1 MIKGLAITPPV
12 IGRISIGRVVEK
24 NGKRLPEKDDCFTIT
39 SQVQGRDGWL
49 LHPLHAQYAE
59 ATDNKLRSIP
69 VKMLFNDTDLNLRAE
84 YSAFDR
90 STGRP
95 ICVGNGQ
102 TAKRS
107 EQEGVNDVS
116 CPGPQACPF
125 GQQAGCKL
133 YGRLNVQIEGQED
146 ELGSFIFRTT
156 GYNSVRTL
164 AARLRYFE
172 AVSGGN
178 TKHLRLVLKLR
189 AKSTTQS
196 HRAPVFY
203 VDLTLRKDEPLADAV
218 AFART
223 EAQRYADAGV
233 ETALLEEAAR
243 QAFSNGVFEDS
254 EEEAPAIVE
263 EFFAE
268 TNGDGD
274 PGDTQDTQ
282 GQTQSPAAA
291 PVNSQAAVGRQPS
304 APAHARPNRITP
316 RLGQGSPDKR
326 SQTAGS
332 PS

>member
-39 SQVQGRDGWL
+39 SQVQARDGWL
-49 LHPLHAQYAE
+49 LHPLHSQYAE
-59 ATDNKLRSIP
+59 AADGGKLRSIP
-69 VKMLFNDTDLNLRAE
+69 VKLLFNDSDLNLRAE

-107 EQEGVNDVS
+107 EHEGVNEVV

-125 GQQAGCKL
+125 GQQVGCKL

-178 TKHLRLVLKLR
+178 TKHLRLMLKLR

-203 VDLTLRKDEPLADAV
+203 VDLTLRKDEPLAEAV
-218 AFART
+218 AFARSD
-223 EAQRYADAGV
+223 AQRYIEVGV

-243 QAFSNGVFEDS
+243 QALSNGVFEDS

-263 EFFAE
+263 EFFTE
-268 TNGDGD
+268 TTIDGEAGGE
-274 PGDTQDTQ
+274 PETQ
-282 GQTQSPAAA
+282 GRTLPPATAQTTTG
-291 PVNSQAAVGRQPS
+291 NQPLP
-304 APAHARPNRITP
+304 PAHARPNRITP
-316 RLGQGSPDKR
+316 RLGQGNPDKR
-326 SQTAGS
+326 SQAAGS
-332 PS
+332 AS